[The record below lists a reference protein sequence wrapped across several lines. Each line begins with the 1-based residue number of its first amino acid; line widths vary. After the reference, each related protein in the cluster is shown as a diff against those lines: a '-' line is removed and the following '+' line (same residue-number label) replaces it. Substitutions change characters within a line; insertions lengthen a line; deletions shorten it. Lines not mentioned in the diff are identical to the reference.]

1 MLNFC
6 FLLIVVYLKVKVSQI
21 GLLGQKIIG
30 FVTLIT
36 TLPVMPIGVYNE
48 IVHST
53 SIAIEHLLHYMLILP
68 NLLSFSS
75 VLWETVSQIF
85 KISISI
91 TSEVDQPFIYE
102 SHIFCTFSV
111 IFKIIYFLYSEN
123 KSFHMYVFIHVN
135 IYIIYQ
141 YIYTKQIAFST
152 LWLVCWVTE

>member
-75 VLWETVSQIF
+75 VL
-85 KISISI
+85 
-91 TSEVDQPFIYE
+91 
-102 SHIFCTFSV
+102 
-111 IFKIIYFLYSEN
+111 
-123 KSFHMYVFIHVN
+123 
-135 IYIIYQ
+135 
-141 YIYTKQIAFST
+141 
-152 LWLVCWVTE
+152 